1 MKKESTATR
10 LRKIMDS
17 RGLRQVDILKLTT
30 PYCEK
35 YGIKMNKSDISQ
47 YCSGKNEPNQE
58 KLFVLGKALSVSES
72 WLMGFDVPMERND
85 YEFKGTI
92 TLDDISCNNNVEEF
106 KKAYDKSALR
116 KNKSEYKL
124 LENMQRL
131 NNNGKKNL
139 LDYSEILLGNPNFI
153 ESNDHLEVMAAHERT
168 DIKVTDEMW
177 KHDKDIMV
185 DDSEWE

>member
-10 LRKIMDS
+10 LRKIMES
-17 RGLRQVDILKLTT
+17 KGLRQVDILKLTI

-58 KLFVLGKALSVSES
+58 KLFVLGKALNVSES

-85 YEFKGTI
+85 YEFKDTI
-92 TLDDISCNNNVEEF
+92 APDGISFNNNVEEF
-106 KKAYDKSALR
+106 KKAYDKSTLR
-116 KNKSEYKL
+116 KNKLEYKL

-168 DIKVTDEMW
+168 DIKVTDEMR
-177 KHDKDIMV
+177 KHDKGIMM